1 MSFAEI
7 RDQAVP
13 VRLLRN
19 ILRRGRVPHGLLLH
33 GPEGVGKRLTAE
45 TFVKALYC
53 EQGDGDACGAC
64 LACRKILSGNH
75 PDLQHLHPKKRARII
90 NTETIEE
97 LNALAALRPREGQW
111 RTFIFHEA
119 ERMNATA
126 QNKFLKTLEEP
137 PGKSVFLL
145 LSEHPR
151 WLLPTIRSRCQ
162 SLRFG
167 ALSPETVANLLQTQ
181 RGIDESTALTLAAV
195 SQGQMSRA
203 LAYLDTGTRAATLE
217 FALRLQRGED
227 PLSLSEDFSAYLA
240 ERRTE
245 LERTLKAEAKE
256 VDRKEMSADEVEAMK
271 EALEAAVA
279 ERVQAA
285 LMEYLYLLQTWY
297 RDAWVYQATGDP
309 QRLLNRDQATHLSQA
324 PKSDYGAKLRAI
336 EKARVYLE
344 RFIKEDRVFRDL
356 FFALAA

>member
-1 MSFAEI
+1 MAFADI
-7 RDQAVP
+7 HDQHVP

-19 ILRRGRVPHGLLLH
+19 ILCRGRVPHGLLFH

-53 EQGDGDACGAC
+53 ESQEGDVCGQC
-64 LACRKILSGNH
+64 LACRKVESGNH
-75 PDLQHLHPKKRARII
+75 PDLQHLQPRKRARII

-97 LNALAALRPREGQW
+97 INALAALRPREGQW

-119 ERMNATA
+119 ERMHLTA

-137 PGKSVFLL
+137 PGKSVFIL

-151 WLLPTIRSRCQ
+151 LLLPTIRSRCQ

-167 ALSPETVANLLQTQ
+167 ALSPETIVRLLKAH
-181 RGIDESTALTLAAV
+181 RGVDDTAAQTLAAV

-203 LAYLDTGTRAATLE
+203 LGYLDSDTRGATLS
-217 FALRLQRGED
+217 FALRLQQGED
-227 PLSLSEDFSAYLA
+227 PLFLSEDFAAYLA
-240 ERRTE
+240 ERRAE
-245 LERTLKAEAKE
+245 VESSLKAEAKE
-256 VDRKEMSADEVEAMK
+256 LNRQEMSSEDVEAQK

-297 RDAWVYQATGDP
+297 RDAWVYRATGNADH
-309 QRLLNRDQATHLSQA
+309 LLNRDQAAHLAQA
-324 PKSDYGAKLRAI
+324 PESDYGAKLRAI